1 MLRLGSRLLHLG
13 HTRSQTGIAKRRG
26 KSSDPLKPRYS
37 GYGKLRLQTGQRL
50 GRFAGAVAEKA
61 VPLPS
66 AVRHSELLTRW
77 GACHANAI
85 LVTIDLRERVVGDEW
100 LSTTTEPIRARMN
113 ETPLALAFAT
123 SPGAY
128 RGRV

>member
-1 MLRLGSRLLHLG
+1 MLPP
-13 HTRSQTGIAKRRG
+13 RSVCCIWDTPAHKLESGTEPRIERSVKTALFGVG
-26 KSSDPLKPRYS
+26 KFRI
-37 GYGKLRLQTGQRL
+37 QTGQRL

-100 LSTTTEPIRARMN
+100 LSATTEPIRARMN